1 MKSLERKKNYER
13 IENKMKKI
21 KYLYEKK
28 DHDDSY
34 NHLYRPKYD
43 SIEHHEDSFENSKK
57 KYRNEYANDDDID
70 NMIKNYGNKYDDDK
84 FNSRKKRNKLTN
96 SYGETHEEQIDWKP
110 IPNHESKNDHLR
122 GDNHYDDN
130 IKKYET
136 KRNKDDEINNEFIKK
151 SNQNREKEKE
161 VKNEKYYDNKS

>member
-43 SIEHHEDSFENSKK
+43 SIEHHEDSFEKTKK
-57 KYRNEYANDDDID
+57 E
-70 NMIKNYGNKYDDDK
+70 
-84 FNSRKKRNKLTN
+84 RKEINLLIPMEKLT
-96 SYGETHEEQIDWKP
+96 
-110 IPNHESKNDHLR
+110 KNR
-122 GDNHYDDN
+122 
-130 IKKYET
+130 
-136 KRNKDDEINNEFIKK
+136 
-151 SNQNREKEKE
+151 
-161 VKNEKYYDNKS
+161 